1 MEIQKATEC
10 HKGPCPWQPITGFVI
25 FHDWKLIENGHKF
38 NTFSFSTIK
47 SRSRKCLELSPVF
60 QSQNPKTDHPEII
73 TIGNRL
79 TVLRWIRSTTD
90 YLDFM
95 EDLDNNKITPIVII
109 STPVQSGHPMTDLFI
124 QALILRHHRRQK
136 TTIKLKGINC

>member
-1 MEIQKATEC
+1 MGINSTHFHFQPLSPGQGSVLNCPQFSNHKIQK
-10 HKGPCPWQPITGFVI
+10 Q
-25 FHDWKLIENGHKF
+25 
-38 NTFSFSTIK
+38 TIQ
-47 SRSRKCLELSPVF
+47 KC
-60 QSQNPKTDHPEII
+60 I
-73 TIGNRL
+73 TIGYRL